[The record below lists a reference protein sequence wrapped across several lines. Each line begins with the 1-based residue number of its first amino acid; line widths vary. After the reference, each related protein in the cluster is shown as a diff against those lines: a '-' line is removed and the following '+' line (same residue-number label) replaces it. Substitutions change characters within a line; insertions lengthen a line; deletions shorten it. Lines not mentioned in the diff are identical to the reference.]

1 MSIRF
6 AHTFIAATALAAF
19 LGCPSAA
26 TAQGARSTLPPDPV
40 GIDIFAGAGGTW
52 PAAKDS
58 FDALE
63 LANPG
68 IEFGGGVRFTGLW
81 RKLFV
86 QGSVHRW
93 SDTGERAF
101 VSEDGSVFPLD
112 IPFDVSATYLDA
124 TVGWKEA
131 MRNDAGRITFLTYA
145 GAGAGIV
152 RYSET
157 SSFSQDGDDVE
168 ESKPGYHVLAGAEIP
183 LGSLFAVA
191 IDGRYRF
198 VPGLLGDDGVSAAFD
213 EKLFGGFTASVGVR
227 IGFGGPVKVLPPVR
241 PAAPATTGIAG
252 TEPARSGRL
261 DAGVIL
267 ESAPVFLLPDST
279 RTPLRTLTA
288 GTSVR
293 VLEEKGDWVRIEFR
307 DNQYG
312 VRVGF
317 VQRKFVQ
324 VRQ

>member
-6 AHTFIAATALAAF
+6 AHRTMAALSLAAVF
-19 LGCPSAA
+19 ACPSPAS
-26 TAQGARSTLPPDPV
+26 AQAARSTLPPDPLGV
-40 GIDIFAGAGGTW
+40 DIFAGVGAAW
-52 PAAKDS
+52 PTATDT
-58 FDALE
+58 FEALN
-63 LANPG
+63 LGVPG

-81 RKLFV
+81 KKLFL
-86 QGSVHRW
+86 QGSVHHW
-93 SDTGERAF
+93 SDDGERVF

-112 IPFDVSATYLDA
+112 IRLDVSATYIDA

-145 GAGAGIV
+145 GAGAGVV

-157 SSFSQDGDDVE
+157 SSFAQGDDDVE
-168 ESKPGYHVLAGAEIP
+168 ETKPGYHLLAGAEIP
-183 LGSLFAVA
+183 LGSMFAVA

-198 VPGLLGDDGVSAAFD
+198 VPGLLGEDGVSAVFEED
-213 EKLFGGFTASVGVR
+213 LFGGFTASVGVR
-227 IGFGGPVKVLPPVR
+227 IGFGGPVRVLPPVR
-241 PAAPATTGIAG
+241 PPVSSAPATTGAAPPRPRVDG
-252 TEPARSGRL
+252 
-261 DAGVIL
+261 GVIV
-267 ESAPVFLLPDST
+267 ESAPVFLLPDAT
-279 RTPLRTLTA
+279 RTPLRTLPA

-307 DNQYG
+307 DAQYG
-312 VRVGF
+312 ARVGF